1 MSERQQY
8 RTQSPWR
15 RELRG
20 VYVIAKKD
28 AMIYY
33 LKPQVFIFGVLFP
46 IFFFLAFA
54 MGRQVI
60 PDRIVPGMLAMALF
74 FTASA
79 VGPLVTPWERR
90 AKTYERLIS
99 SPVSYLSIILGDV
112 LAGACFGAILSLIPL
127 VFGSALTGVVP
138 PRPVFLLLGIV
149 LSAPCF
155 AALGALLAAPPTDNP
170 SQVMMLSN
178 LVRLP
183 LIFTSGVFV
192 PLAEMPAWSR
202 AIVPLLPLSYCTDLV
217 RKACGGTNYFPLWL
231 ACLML
236 AAFTTIFVGVA
247 LLFHHRARAKAL

>member
-1 MSERQQY
+1 VMEGQRH
-8 RTQSPWR
+8 RTRSPWQ

-20 VYVIAKKD
+20 VCVIAKKD

-33 LKPQVFIFGVLFP
+33 LKPPVLIFGVLFP

-54 MGRQVI
+54 VGRQV
-60 PDRIVPGMLAMALF
+60 PAARVVPGMLAMAIF

-99 SPVSYLSIILGDV
+99 SPVSALSIILGDV
-112 LAGACFGAILSLIPL
+112 LAGACFGAVLSFVSL
-127 VFGSALTGVVP
+127 VLAAGLTSAAVT
-138 PRPVFLLLGIV
+138 RPAVLLMGIV

-170 SQVMMLSN
+170 SQVMMLAN

-183 LIFTSGVFV
+183 LLFISGVFV
-192 PLAEMPAWSR
+192 PLAEMPPWTR
-202 AIVPLLPLSYCTDLV
+202 PLVANSY
-217 RKACGGTNYFPLWL
+217 YPLWL
-231 ACLML
+231 DVVML
-236 AAFTTIFVGVA
+236 AAFAWGFVVLA
-247 LLFHHRARAKAL
+247 LVFHRRGRDKGL